1 MALRSVEKPH
11 YVGHRRRL
19 KDRFIKAGLEPFAD
33 YEVLEFLL
41 TFSIAQKDVK
51 PVAKELIDR
60 FKSFQ
65 GVLDA
70 PLDAVTSVQGV
81 GEHSAL
87 LIKLAK
93 ACSDYYLRRKL
104 HGKSIISSPE
114 DLLNYCKSAM
124 AGQSDEQF
132 RIVYLNAK
140 NEVLHDELL
149 QEGTVDQSAVY
160 PRKIIERAL
169 RQKAVALILV
179 HNHPSGNPE
188 PSSHDRHLTKMLI
201 QLSESLGIK
210 IHDHIIIGRN
220 EYFSFRYSKSYL
232 TN

>member
-1 MALRSVEKPH
+1 MTSPSKEKPH
-11 YVGHRRRL
+11 YIRHRRRL
-19 KDRFIKAGLEPFAD
+19 KDRFIKAGLESFAD

-51 PVAKELIDR
+51 PIAKELIER

-70 PLDAVTSVQGV
+70 PLEAVTSVPGI

-104 HGKSIISSPE
+104 RRSSVISSPG

-132 RIVYLNAK
+132 RIIYLNAK
-140 NEVLHDELL
+140 NEVLDDELL

-169 RQKAVALILV
+169 QQKAVALILV
-179 HNHPSGNPE
+179 HNHPSGNPD
-188 PSSHDRHLTKMLI
+188 PSPHDRHLTTMLI
-201 QLSESLGIK
+201 QLSESLGLK

-220 EYFSFRYSKSYL
+220 DYFSFRESGCM
-232 TN
+232 

>member
-1 MALRSVEKPH
+1 MPLRSVEKQH
-11 YVGHRRRL
+11 YIGHRRRL
-19 KDRFIKAGLEPFAD
+19 KDRFIKAGLESFAD

-51 PVAKELIDR
+51 PVAKELIER

-70 PLDAVTSVQGV
+70 PLDAVTSVPGV

-104 HGKSIISSPE
+104 HGSSVISSPE
-114 DLLNYCKSAM
+114 DLLHYCKSAM

-132 RIVYLNAK
+132 RVVYLNSK

-149 QEGTVDQSAVY
+149 Q
-160 PRKIIERAL
+160 
-169 RQKAVALILV
+169 
-179 HNHPSGNPE
+179 
-188 PSSHDRHLTKMLI
+188 
-201 QLSESLGIK
+201 
-210 IHDHIIIGRN
+210 
-220 EYFSFRYSKSYL
+220 
-232 TN
+232 

>member
-1 MALRSVEKPH
+1 MTSQSREKPH
-11 YVGHRRRL
+11 YIGHRRRL
-19 KDRFIKAGLEPFAD
+19 KDRFIKAALESFAD
-33 YEVLEFLL
+33 YEVLELLL
-41 TFSIAQKDVK
+41 TFSIARKDVK
-51 PVAKELIDR
+51 PIAKVLIER

-70 PLDAVTSVQGV
+70 PLEAVTSVPGV

-93 ACSDYYLRRKL
+93 SCSDYYLRKKL
-104 HGKSIISSPE
+104 HRSSVISSPE
-114 DLLNYCKSAM
+114 ALLNYCKSAM
-124 AGQSDEQF
+124 AGHSDEQF
-132 RIVYLNAK
+132 RIIYLNAK
-140 NEVLHDELL
+140 NEVLHDEVL

-160 PRKIIERAL
+160 PRKIIEQAL
-169 RQKAVALILV
+169 QRKAVALILV

-188 PSSHDRHLTKMLI
+188 PSSHDRHLTNMLI

-210 IHDHIIIGRN
+210 IHDHIIVGRN
-220 EYFSFRYSKSYL
+220 EYFSFRSSKGYS